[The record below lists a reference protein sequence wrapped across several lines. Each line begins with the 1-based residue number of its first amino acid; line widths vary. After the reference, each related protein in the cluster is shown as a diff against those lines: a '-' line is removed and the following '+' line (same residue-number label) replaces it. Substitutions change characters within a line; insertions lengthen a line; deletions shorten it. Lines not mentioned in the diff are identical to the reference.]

1 MTYSVITYERRGCAG
16 WITFNDPENM
26 NAISPDQI
34 AEVGQALTEA
44 ERDSAV
50 RVIVLT
56 GSGRAFCAGANLKRN
71 SNMLEQDDDMV
82 VREFLQPLKL
92 LLRRYRESPKPVI
105 AAVNGYCMAG
115 GMETLLCCDL
125 VVAAEDA
132 VMGDQHATFGLLPAI
147 GGAQGLVRTLGMMR
161 AKEIMFTGGRYK
173 ASKLYEWG
181 LVNKV
186 VPGAEL
192 ESETQALAEHLGER
206 SPAGLARMKML
217 ANDEAEMPWDA
228 ATRYELALTYGH
240 FFVGDVQEG
249 MQAFIENR
257 KPKFRPPYEESA
269 P

>member
-1 MTYSVITYERRGCAG
+1 MTYTAIKYERRGCAG

-26 NAISPDQI
+26 NAITPTQI
-34 AEVGQALTEA
+34 AEVGDALTQA
-44 ERDSAV
+44 ERDPVV
-50 RVIVLT
+50 RAIVLT

-71 SNMLEQDDDMV
+71 SEFLAQDAEIV
-82 VREFLQPLKL
+82 VHQFLQPLKL
-92 LLRRYRESPKPVI
+92 LLRRYRECPKPVI

-173 ASKLYEWG
+173 ARELYEWG

-192 ESETQALAEHLGER
+192 ESVTQALAEHLGAR
-206 SPAGLARMKML
+206 SPGGLARMKQL
-217 ANDEAEMPWDA
+217 ANDEAEMPWDV
-228 ATRYELALTYGH
+228 ATRYEQVVTFGH
-240 FFVGDVQEG
+240 FFTGDVQEG
-249 MQAFIENR
+249 MDAFIQKR
-257 KPKFRPPYEESA
+257 PPKFKPPYSGA
-269 P
+269 